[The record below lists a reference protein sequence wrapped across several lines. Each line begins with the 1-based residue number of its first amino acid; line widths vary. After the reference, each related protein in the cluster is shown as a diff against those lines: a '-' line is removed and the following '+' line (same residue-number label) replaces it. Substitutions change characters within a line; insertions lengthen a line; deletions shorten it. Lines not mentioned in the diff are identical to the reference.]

1 MVEEKHWGL
10 RRERAK
16 NVKCLHECKF
26 STEEK
31 ENKNRDGVQKTKLRY
46 ILDGSLGF
54 LKAHLEIA
62 VRTKISPINIKRHNT
77 YANKGAH

>member
-16 NVKCLHECKF
+16 NVKCLHEKKKKKKKT
-26 STEEK
+26 TEEK
-31 ENKNRDGVQKTKLRY
+31 ENKNRNGVQKTKLRY
-46 ILDGSLGF
+46 ILDGPPGF

-62 VRTKISPINIKRHNT
+62 V
-77 YANKGAH
+77 